1 MSRYDIYTLSD
12 AATLH
17 FQLNHNSPPMDDP
30 RVRKALS
37 LALDRQEYTEFSGRG
52 RWEIATPM
60 SEWSNSYAL
69 AVSEVT
75 EFPGFR
81 QLGRKKHPDDIDEA
95 VRLLN
100 DAGYTDENPLK
111 FTLLTANVIQFP
123 EAAQVA
129 KGNWEKRLPVEI
141 TLELV
146 DTATAVDRMLSHQFD
161 VATFGAGQ
169 TIFDPDDHFRMVY
182 LGNRAGISRIGVIQ
196 RLKNCS
202 SSNRVSR
209 TMRRDARSLTK
220 CRGWS

>member
-37 LALDRQEYTEFSGRG
+37 LALDRQEYTEFFGRG

-60 SEWSNSYAL
+60 SERSNSYAL

-81 QLGRKKHPDDIDEA
+81 QLDRKKHPDDIDEA
-95 VRLLN
+95 ARLLN

-111 FTLLTANVIQFP
+111 FTLLTANVIQSP
-123 EAAQVA
+123 KLLRSP
-129 KGNWEKRLPVEI
+129 KGTGKNVCPLRSPWSWLIPRPRWTECCPINLMWRPSGLDRPSLTRTTISVWYIWE
-141 TLELV
+141 T
-146 DTATAVDRMLSHQFD
+146 
-161 VATFGAGQ
+161 G
-169 TIFDPDDHFRMVY
+169 
-182 LGNRAGISRIGVIQ
+182 AGISRIGVIQ